1 MSQRECYVNSIRTID
16 EMGEFIQMHKQKKAT
31 VFGGIGPDGLENRRE
46 IASQILPLLRGVVS
60 SNQRVIGHY
69 TDHPDALTF
78 AGSKWASQLG
88 ALGTSCPDHFLRTR
102 VCPMFLAWN
111 PRQGVGELK
120 QLIQKTIGG
129 YRVDYKK
136 YYDAHASKDSP
147 KLRDT
152 NPSVVIVPGLGLFG
166 FGRS

>member
-1 MSQRECYVNSIRTID
+1 
-16 EMGEFIQMHKQKKAT
+16 GEFIQMHKQKKAT

-78 AGSKWASQLG
+78 AGSKWSKQLG

-102 VCPMFLAWN
+102 ICPLFVDWDSASEDLS
-111 PRQGVGELK
+111 VLK
-120 QLIQKTIGG
+120 SRIREQAVS
-129 YRVDYKK
+129 YRAEYKK
-136 YYDAHASKDSP
+136 YYEAWATPESP
-147 KLRDT
+147 KLRDS
-152 NPSVVIVPGLGLFG
+152 NPSVV
-166 FGRS
+166 